1 MYDYY
6 HLLVRDYLG
15 TYNLHRHELLG
26 LANKKKKK
34 KKIPPAH
41 SHISSLTK
49 ALLTI
54 RR

>member
-34 KKIPPAH
+34 KD
-41 SHISSLTK
+41 SSCAFTHFKLNKGTVNN
-49 ALLTI
+49 
-54 RR
+54 